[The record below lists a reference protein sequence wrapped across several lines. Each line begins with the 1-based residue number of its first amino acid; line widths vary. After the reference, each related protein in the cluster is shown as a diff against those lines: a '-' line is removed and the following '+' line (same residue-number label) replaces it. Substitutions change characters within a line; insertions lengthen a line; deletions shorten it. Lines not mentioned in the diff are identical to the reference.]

1 MADNVKNMWVRD
13 LDEFIDFY
21 QTLEQQELDLVN
33 QEYEKVCKKANVK
46 SY

>member
-21 QTLEQQELDLVN
+21 QKLEQQELDQVN
-33 QEYEKVCKKANVK
+33 PEYEKVCKKANIK